1 MRPGLFDRGTA
12 AGGRPGWLGSGRR
25 FQPGHARP
33 RGAAHPFATAHFDP
47 DSYGVAIIPTIASFV
62 AGRRGLSGDDAS
74 AWAAELTELGER
86 DEFYFASLQFC
97 FLGTRPS

>member
-1 MRPGLFDRGTA
+1 M
-12 AGGRPGWLGSGRR
+12 
-25 FQPGHARP
+25 
-33 RGAAHPFATAHFDP
+33 
-47 DSYGVAIIPTIASFV
+47 AIIPTIASFV

>member
-1 MRPGLFDRGTA
+1 
-12 AGGRPGWLGSGRR
+12 
-25 FQPGHARP
+25 
-33 RGAAHPFATAHFDP
+33 
-47 DSYGVAIIPTIASFV
+47 VAIIPTIESFV

-74 AWAAELTELGER
+74 AWASELTELGER